1 MRRTCAV
8 VILILFSSIISAA
21 QVGGF
26 LKQKADEVGRKGT
39 SLLKGKA
46 AGKADAERDRLDS
59 VDFNYAISVIDNS
72 GMLNIRDK
80 GESLTKAAYTGSNMF
95 LKDDNSATPAQ
106 RCRSLYETGKTAYQR
121 RLFKVA
127 EFYYLAA
134 KTAYEAEGLTN
145 NINYSKTWSD
155 LGLLYATMGRLNAAS
170 QFTQQALDIR
180 EQTLG
185 VNSFGY
191 AASVNNRAVLYQD
204 LAYFNEAEKDFEQAK
219 SSVKSLKSEASQ
231 EYAIVLNNEA
241 ILFAE
246 MGRFEEAID
255 NLNKAVSIIDAAKS
269 KSAAIQLGLKSNLA
283 LLYQRTNKLAEA
295 EAIYLKLEKE
305 LEGWFGTNNPYYA
318 GVLNNLAM
326 VYVQMNKPEKVED
339 YFKRAA
345 NLYKTKFGEESPSYA
360 KVIGDQGWYYRR
372 SKRYAEAEPLLVR
385 ALEIREKTLGTD
397 HPDYVHSR
405 EELAILYWKTQK
417 WEQAY
422 NHYKVV
428 MDKTIDFI
436 NKYFPPMSEA
446 EKTKYWEVTY
456 PRFQRYSN
464 FALDASTAQPDI
476 VKDLFDYQT
485 ATKALLLNSTS
496 KVKSSILK
504 SGNAQLIQDYL
515 NWLDA
520 KESLAR
526 YYSLSKEDI
535 REQKVN
541 LDSIERAA
549 NNMEKL
555 LSERSK
561 EFSSGY
567 STQKTSW
574 SEIANALTDQE
585 ALVEII
591 HIRAYDNDFTADSRY
606 LALVLTKGASA
617 PRIAVMDNGNQ
628 LETRYA
634 KFYRNSIQQK
644 TPDEHSYTQYW
655 SKVDPLLTGKKQ
667 VFISPDGVYNQI
679 NLNTLKDKSGAFVL
693 NKYDIVIVGNS
704 KDILSIKSRTV
715 ASKKEAFL
723 LGFPDYGGSNVPA
736 LPGTKVELDAVSK
749 LLKTGGYATR
759 QYMERGATEAILK
772 GVKAPGLLH
781 IATHGYFLE
790 DAELNDNGAVGI
802 SLENAQAN
810 PLLRS
815 GILLAGAAGTMSGKA
830 SVNLSSNDN
839 GVLTAYEAMNLDLNG
854 TDLIILSACETGL
867 GDVKAGEG
875 VYGLQRAFLV
885 AGANAL
891 IMSLWKV
898 DDAATQ
904 QLMTNFY
911 TNWIKSGNKL
921 KAFKQAQTQLMA
933 KYKEPYY
940 WGAFVMMGL

>member
-1 MRRTCAV
+1 MRTTCAAV
-8 VILILFSSIISAA
+8 LLGILSVTANGQI
-21 QVGGF
+21 GGF
-26 LKQKADEVGRKGT
+26 LKQKAEQSAQKGGN
-39 SLLKGKA
+39 LLKGKA
-46 AGKADAERDRLDS
+46 ANKADADRDRLDS

-80 GESLTKAAYTGSNMF
+80 GENLTKAAYAGSNLF
-95 LKDDNSATPAQ
+95 LKDDNSATAAQ
-106 RCRSLYETGKTAYQR
+106 KCRNLYETGKTAYQR
-121 RLFKVA
+121 RMFKVA

-134 KTAYEAEGLTN
+134 KTAYEAEGLTD
-145 NINYSKTWSD
+145 NINYSKCWSD
-155 LGLLYATMGRLNAAS
+155 LGLLYATMGQLNAAS
-170 QFTQQALDIR
+170 QYTQEALNIR

-204 LAYFNEAEKDFEQAK
+204 LAYFNEAEKDFEQAR
-219 SSVKSLKSEASQ
+219 SSVKALKSEGSQ

-241 ILFAE
+241 ILYAE
-246 MGRFEEAID
+246 IGRFDDAIA
-255 NLNKAVSIIDAAKS
+255 NLNRAVAIIDAAKS
-269 KSAAIQLGLKSNLA
+269 KNPGIQLGLKSNLA
-283 LLYQRTNKLAEA
+283 LLYQRTNKLTEA

-305 LEGWFGTNNPYYA
+305 LEGWFGSNNPYYA

-339 YFKRAA
+339 YLKRAA
-345 NLYKTKFGEESPSYA
+345 ALYKSKFGEESPNYA

-372 SKRYAEAEPLLVR
+372 TKRYAEAEPLLSR

-405 EELAILYWKTQK
+405 EEMAILYWKTQQWDK
-417 WEQAY
+417 AY
-422 NHYKVV
+422 DNYKIV
-428 MDKTIDFI
+428 MDKTLDFI

-456 PRFQRYSN
+456 PRFQRYAN
-464 FALDASTAQPDI
+464 FALDASTTRPDI

-496 KVKSSILK
+496 KVKSAILK
-504 SGNAQLIQDYL
+504 SGNAPLIKDYL
-515 NWLDA
+515 GWLDA
-520 KESLAR
+520 KESLSR

-535 REQKVN
+535 KEQKIN
-541 LDSIERAA
+541 LDSMERATNA
-549 NNMEKL
+549 LEKS

-567 STQKTSW
+567 ATQKVSW
-574 SEIANALTDQE
+574 TEIAASLADKE

-591 HIRAYDNDFTADSRY
+591 HIRGYDFDFTAESRY
-606 LALVLTKGASA
+606 LALVLTKGATA
-617 PRIAVMDNGNQ
+617 PKISVMENGNQ

-634 KFYRNSIQQK
+634 KYYRNSIQQK

-655 SKVDPLLTGKKQ
+655 SKVDPLLAGKKQ
-667 VFISPDGVYNQI
+667 IFISPDGIYNQI
-679 NLNTLKDKSGAFVL
+679 NLNTLKDKAGAYIL
-693 NKYDIVIVGNS
+693 NKYDVVIVGNS
-704 KDILSIKSRTV
+704 KDVLSIKGRTP
-715 ASKKEAFL
+715 ATKKEAFL
-723 LGFPDYGGSNVPA
+723 LGFPDYGGANIPA
-736 LPGTKVELDAVSK
+736 LPATKTELDGVNK
-749 LLKTGGYATR
+749 QLKAGGYTTK
-759 QYMERGATEAILK
+759 QFMERGATEAILK
-772 GVKAPGLLH
+772 TVKAPGLVH

-790 DAELNDNGAVGI
+790 DVDMSEGHAAGI
-802 SLENAQAN
+802 SLENAQDN

-815 GILLAGAAGTMSGKA
+815 GLLLAGAATTMSGQKN
-830 SVNLSSNDN
+830 VDLSSNDN
-839 GVLTAYEAMNLDLNG
+839 GVLTAYEAMNLDLSG

-921 KAFKQAQTQLMA
+921 AAFKLAQTQLMT

-940 WGAFVMMGL
+940 WGAFVMMGM